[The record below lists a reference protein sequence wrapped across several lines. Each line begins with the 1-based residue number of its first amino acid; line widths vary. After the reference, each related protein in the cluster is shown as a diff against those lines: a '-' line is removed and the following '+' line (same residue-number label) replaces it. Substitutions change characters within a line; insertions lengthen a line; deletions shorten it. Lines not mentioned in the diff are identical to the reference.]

1 MGDMFI
7 LIVIMMA
14 YRLQQFSKGI
24 VFLILVFLLKVTT
37 GLSAGGGT
45 RTLQL
50 YSRVYT
56 IVTTKKSL
64 CIYLYIHKS

>member
-50 YSRVYT
+50 HSRVYT
-56 IVTTKKSL
+56 IVTTKNSL
-64 CIYLYIHKS
+64 CTSYL

>member
-45 RTLQL
+45 RT
-50 YSRVYT
+50 SKR
-56 IVTTKKSL
+56 
-64 CIYLYIHKS
+64 